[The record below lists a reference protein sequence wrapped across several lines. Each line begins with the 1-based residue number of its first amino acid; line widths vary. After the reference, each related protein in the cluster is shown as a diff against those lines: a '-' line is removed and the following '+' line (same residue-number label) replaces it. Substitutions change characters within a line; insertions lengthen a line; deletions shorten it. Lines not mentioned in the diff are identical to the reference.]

1 MFNEDNKVEFKHD
14 VQLQEK
20 QDTVIRWWKKTLFSP
35 FSITLEYD
43 DQQIELLQQ
52 HTSIQCVAC

>member
-20 QDTVIRWWKKTLFSP
+20 QDTVIRW
-35 FSITLEYD
+35 
-43 DQQIELLQQ
+43 
-52 HTSIQCVAC
+52 